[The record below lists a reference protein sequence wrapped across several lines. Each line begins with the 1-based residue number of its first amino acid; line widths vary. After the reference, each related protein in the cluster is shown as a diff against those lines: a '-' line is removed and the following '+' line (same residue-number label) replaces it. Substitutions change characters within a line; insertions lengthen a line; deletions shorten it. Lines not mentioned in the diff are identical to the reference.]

1 MRVLTL
7 LSSRRARGYF
17 TSEIPT
23 WKSLPQSRYGSE
35 IWESKGWCWMH
46 TNEKRVAR
54 PEMVGR
60 QKTAQTPQYR
70 HAVPARHYNVRRKL
84 STDFQA
90 GLFLGIT
97 ISAFIFLLVL
107 WLWVIPTM
115 DGAVETAMQA
125 AGI

>member
-1 MRVLTL
+1 
-7 LSSRRARGYF
+7 
-17 TSEIPT
+17 
-23 WKSLPQSRYGSE
+23 
-35 IWESKGWCWMH
+35 MH
-46 TNEKRVAR
+46 TNQRAAR

-60 QKTAQTPQYR
+60 QKTAQRQYR
-70 HAVPARHYNVRRKL
+70 HANVPAKHYSRFAL
-84 STDFQA
+84 SNDFKA